1 MCVTPNS
8 KPLPWDCAA
17 PPPFTSTASGSKAA
31 TLSKAW
37 SAPCWPQPSNKAAW
51 GQRSDDE
58 RAATCRGL
66 SFGRLPFP
74 EGKTA
79 ASQGLQRT
87 LGQGRTGGGMRK
99 RLSKRLETGP
109 VELCHCRQRLAPGPA
124 DPGQTGR
131 GSEPVAGRGHYLAPS
146 GAAPLNPRH
155 RPNGSDAPIPK
166 ARVFAAGALLTLVLY
181 YPPHRGRWVFRT
193 CSPRR
198 VYRKDWSWLSHS
210 LIACNATSDR
220 CARETRE
227 RRRLRLKHIYTVPQF
242 AVGSQ

>member
-87 LGQGRTGGGMRK
+87 LGQGRTGGGMRSDYQNALK
-99 RLSKRLETGP
+99 QAQWSF
-109 VELCHCRQRLAPGPA
+109 VIA
-124 DPGQTGR
+124 
-131 GSEPVAGRGHYLAPS
+131 
-146 GAAPLNPRH
+146 
-155 RPNGSDAPIPK
+155 GSDWRHVQQIQAKLEEDLSQSLDAVITSLHQE
-166 ARVFAAGALLTLVLY
+166 RLL
-181 YPPHRGRWVFRT
+181 
-193 CSPRR
+193 
-198 VYRKDWSWLSHS
+198 
-210 LIACNATSDR
+210 
-220 CARETRE
+220 
-227 RRRLRLKHIYTVPQF
+227 
-242 AVGSQ
+242 